1 LIIWRS
7 QKQNVVALSS
17 CEAEYIT
24 TTIAAC
30 QDVCL
35 GRLLTELKGEEEAKM
50 FTLKKIDNLSAI
62 QLSRN
67 PVFHDCSK
75 HIDTKYHFI
84 RQCVEEDMVR
94 MEQVDTNNQLA
105 NILMKSLGRDHFIEL
120 DASR

>member
-1 LIIWRS
+1 
-7 QKQNVVALSS
+7 VVALSS

-30 QDVCL
+30 QDVWL

-84 RQCVEEDMVR
+84 SQCVEEDMVR
-94 MEQVDTNNQLA
+94 MEQVDTNNQLV